1 MASKKNI
8 WDSNSLRTVFSNRN
22 IIRFIL
28 GRNYFSKS
36 GAGFTLVE
44 LLIVIAIIG
53 IIATGLVIAVNPLAS
68 IQKAQDTKRKS
79 DLSQIQ
85 KALEAYYNDIGN
97 YPPNF
102 GETDYRIKGLN
113 DNVVAWGDPWSPYMS
128 TLPKD
133 PNSSKKYVYDSTE
146 QAYYIYAS
154 LDRAA
159 NDSQACKSGGAKCD
173 NVPGSETCGAVC
185 NYGVSSP
192 NVSP

>member
-1 MASKKNI
+1 M
-8 WDSNSLRTVFSNRN
+8 
-22 IIRFIL
+22 

-53 IIATGLVIAVNPLAS
+53 IISTGLVIAINPLTS

-79 DLSQIQ
+79 DLSQLQ
-85 KALEAYYNDIGN
+85 KAIEQYYND
-97 YPPNF
+97 F
-102 GETDYRIKGLN
+102 GEYPAENSEITYNYRIKRDA
-113 DNVVAWGDPWSPYMS
+113 DNTLDWGSTGWQYMG

-133 PNSSKKYVYDSTE
+133 PNSSKNYLYHSTG

-154 LDRAA
+154 LDRGA
-159 NDSQACKSGGAKCD
+159 NDPQACNGGDPCG
-173 NVPGSETCGAVC
+173 NVPESGTCGDRIIC